1 MNGALK
7 NIVTEYKHYL
17 KLEKSL
23 SDNSIKSYLS
33 DVYKFVDFVENGNEK
48 PAGLSDLNKENL
60 QAFIYH
66 ISDLLSPL
74 SQARIIS
81 GLRSFFSFLV
91 LENIMDANPA
101 DWIDSPKLS
110 RKIPEVL
117 SVEEIDRLVGAI
129 DLSKPEGERNKAI
142 LEVMYACGLRVSET
156 VNLKLGDIF
165 FEEGFLRIV
174 GKGGKHRFVP
184 VGNHTQKIM
193 KNYLQYIRREI
204 KPKSGH
210 EHYVFLN
217 RRGKKL
223 TRNMIFL
230 IIKDLAR
237 KAGISKNISPHTLRH
252 SFATHLLD
260 NGADL
265 RSIQLL
271 LGHENITTTEIYL
284 HMSQKQIKEALEKY
298 HPRAK

>member
-1 MNGALK
+1 MNDKLS
-7 NIVTEYKHYL
+7 NIITDYKHYL

-23 SDNSIKSYLS
+23 SDRTVENYLFDVMKFIDFIETENERDARLS
-33 DVYKFVDFVENGNEK
+33 DFNR
-48 PAGLSDLNKENL
+48 ENL
-60 QAFIYH
+60 QTFVYR
-66 ISDLLSPL
+66 ISDILSPG

-81 GLRSFFSFLV
+81 GLRSFFSYLI
-91 LENIMDANPA
+91 LENILDTNPA
-101 DWIDSPKLS
+101 DRLETPKLS

-117 SVEEIDRLVGAI
+117 SVDEVDALIAAI

-142 LEVMYACGLRVSET
+142 LETMYACGLRVSEA

-165 FEEGFLRIV
+165 FEEGFLRVV

-184 VGNHTQKIM
+184 VETYTQNIL
-193 KNYLQYIRREI
+193 KNYIRYIRSAI
-204 KPKSGH
+204 KPAKGH
-210 EHYVFLN
+210 ENFVFLN
-217 RRGKKL
+217 RRGKQL

-230 IIKDLAR
+230 IIKELAK
-237 KAGISKNISPHTLRH
+237 KAGITKNISPHTLRH

-265 RSIQLL
+265 RSIQVL

-284 HMSQKQIKEALEKY
+284 HMSKKQVREALKKY
-298 HPRAK
+298 HPRA